1 MTFVPKKSLGQ
12 NFLNDKKVIKIIVD
26 TGNIGQSDFILE
38 VGAGTGNL
46 TEIIL
51 EQSPKKLIV
60 IEKDQRLA
68 LYLNEKF
75 TDLKNSLG
83 NIGESKL
90 LLITSISV
98 LDEYYETKKKIDI
111 QKKEINKITEKFK
124 ELKSLVY
131 NYRDLKEKEISELSK
146 SQDNLKNEI
155 EINRNNYETLVDK
168 TTLELENFIKR
179 NDPDSKIQ

>member
-1 MTFVPKKSLGQ
+1 MANVNIKFNGKEFLLSCEDGQ
-12 NFLNDKKVIKIIVD
+12 EEH
-26 TGNIGQSDFILE
+26 LE
-38 VGAGTGNL
+38 EL
-46 TEIIL
+46 
-51 EQSPKKLIV
+51 S
-60 IEKDQRLA
+60 

-75 TDLKNSLG
+75 SNLKNSLG

-124 ELKSLVY
+124 ELRSLVY
-131 NYRDLKEKEISELSK
+131 NYRDLKEVEISELSK
-146 SQDNLKNEI
+146 NQDNLKNEI
-155 EINRNNYETLVDK
+155 ENNRNDYETLVDK

-179 NDPDSKIQ
+179 NDPDTKTQ